1 MDYLKEYI
9 DKIKSNEIIV
19 SKKIKQFYLN
29 IIEPILLDESDK
41 YYYDPSKGEFF
52 IEFAENF
59 CKQSNGKW
67 YGKKIKLMLFQKA
80 KYQALLG
87 ILDRKTNKRRFKE
100 VFDVRARKNGKSQE
114 NAIFAEF
121 CALVNKGIEIYVA
134 ATTFAQASRVWEET
148 RKMIEAEPNVSKRFK
163 SKIFPEKQIE
173 NLTNKSR
180 FKVLSKNTNSQDGF
194 NVSIAIIDEVHQL
207 AREVYDLLKQGTSA
221 QPEPILSMIT
231 TAGFVREGLFD
242 DIYNYSKQV
251 LDGIV
256 EDDTLMPLIYEQDN
270 VEELNDEQLWI
281 KSNPAIDIIK
291 DREFLKQELERMQ
304 IDKNLANTVKVKDFN
319 IIGVENKVWLSYEDF
334 NNDTY
339 YSEDELKQ
347 FNNSIVIGGFDLSR
361 TGDMTAFTTLLFDK
375 DKNKIIANTMYWTT
389 EKFLKEQEIN
399 NSKVP
404 WKAWI
409 ERGLI
414 RVSGKELIDYRDIA
428 EYVISNFKEH
438 GWMYNKINYDSYS
451 AQYLIQELEQ
461 IGYSKEEC
469 LIPTHQG
476 AKTLSIPIQT
486 LEAHLKDKTLCYQNN
501 PITKWC
507 LSNVELEQDRNG
519 NYMPKKAT
527 DNRLRKI
534 DGVATILNCYV
545 SLCEN
550 IDYYMKG
557 L

>member
-1 MDYLKEYI
+1 M
-9 DKIKSNEIIV
+9 
-19 SKKIKQFYLN
+19 
-29 IIEPILLDESDK
+29 
-41 YYYDPSKGEFF
+41 G
-52 IEFAENF
+52 
-59 CKQSNGKW
+59 
-67 YGKKIKLMLFQKA
+67 
-80 KYQALLG
+80 
-87 ILDRKTNKRRFKE
+87 
-100 VFDVRARKNGKSQE
+100 SQE

-134 ATTFAQASRVWEET
+134 ATTFSQASRIWDET
-148 RKMIEAEPNVSKRFK
+148 RQMIEGNKYIAKRFK
-163 SKIFPEKQIE
+163 CKVFPQKTIE
-173 NLTNKSR
+173 NIVNKSK
-180 FKVLSKNTNSQDGF
+180 FKVLSKNTDSQDGF

-207 AREVYDLLKQGTSA
+207 PREVYDLLKQGTSA
-221 QPEPILSMIT
+221 QSEPIMSMIT

-256 EDDTLMPLIYEQDN
+256 DDETIMPLIYEQDK
-270 VEELNDEQLWI
+270 EDEMYDEKTWI

-291 DREFLKQELERMQ
+291 DREFLRQELERMKS
-304 IDKNLANTVKVKDFN
+304 DMNLANTVKVKDFN

-339 YSEDELKQ
+339 YTKEELSK
-347 FNNSIVIGGFDLSR
+347 FNNSIVLGGFDLSR
-361 TGDMTAFTTLLFDK
+361 TGDLTAFTTLIFDK
-375 DKNKIIANTMYWTT
+375 QKQKIIADTMYWTT
-389 EKFLKEQEIN
+389 EQFLKSQEVN

-409 ERGLI
+409 DRGLL
-414 RVSGKELIDYRDIA
+414 RVSGKELIDYHDIA
-428 EYVISNFKEH
+428 NFVIENFKNH
-438 GWMYNKINYDSYS
+438 GWMYAKINYDSYS

-461 IGYSKEEC
+461 IGYQKNEC

-486 LEAHLKDKTLCYQNN
+486 LEAHLKNKTLCYQNN

-519 NYMPKKAT
+519 NYMPRKAT
-527 DNRLRKI
+527 DNRFRKI

-550 IDYYMKG
+550 TDYYMKG
-557 L
+557 V

>member
-1 MDYLKEYI
+1 MDYLRKYI

-87 ILDRKTNKRRFKE
+87 ILDRQTNKRRFKE

-148 RKMIEAEPNVSKRFK
+148 RKMIEAEPSVTKRFK

-270 VEELNDEQLWI
+270 AEELNDESLWI

-304 IDKNLANTVKVKDFN
+304 VDKNLANTVKVKDFN

-334 NNDTY
+334 NNDTI
-339 YSEDELKQ
+339 YSEEELKQ
-347 FNNSIVIGGFDLSR
+347 FNNSLVLGGFDLSR

-409 ERGLI
+409 ERGLL
-414 RVSGKELIDYRDIA
+414 RVSGKELIDYHDIA
-428 EYVISNFKEH
+428 EYVISNFKAH

-507 LSNVELEQDRNG
+507 LSNVSLEQDRNG
-519 NYMPKKAT
+519 NYMPRKAT

-550 IDYYMKG
+550 INYYMKG
-557 L
+557 I